1 MSEERARDRSDEDL
15 VRCLAVLLTVFICFN
30 CSSTRA
36 GGGEAPAAQVGAPW
50 EKTAPLD
57 EMMLQFIEGHDVPG
71 ASLAVSEAGGV
82 VYSRGF
88 GLAELSS
95 RERVQPDSLFRI
107 ASISKPITAVAV
119 MQLVERGA
127 LSLDENPFRVIG
139 LGDLLG
145 DTGCDERLEE
155 VTVRHLLAHRGGWDR
170 SVSYDPMFQTIRI
183 QDELGLVGTPGTRDI
198 IRFMLSEPLDFDP
211 GERYAYSNFG
221 YCVLGRVIEAVTGL
235 PYDEA
240 VKERALA
247 PLGIESMRIGRSLPE
262 DRVEG
267 EVVYYDQRRRAREP
281 VKARGR
287 RVPIGYAHDQEVMD
301 SHGAWIASAADL
313 ARFAGAFS
321 DPSTCPLL
329 TEASVRTMWAPQQ
342 EDPGAV
348 WYGLGW
354 QVRDVGGGRRNAW
367 HTGLLTGGTST
378 IMVRRHDGLS
388 WAVLFNTDR
397 SGTSGDRLAG
407 LIDPLVHRAVNQA
420 KELLN
425 GR

>member
-1 MSEERARDRSDEDL
+1 MKARSDEL
-15 VRCLAVLLTVFICFN
+15 LMRTLAILFVGLACST
-30 CSSTRA
+30 CSSTRGGA
-36 GGGEAPAAQVGAPW
+36 GERSSDRGVAPW
-50 EKTAPLD
+50 TETAPLD
-57 EMMLQFIEGHDVPG
+57 EMMIEFIERHDVPG
-71 ASLAVSEAGGV
+71 AALAVSKGGEV

-88 GLAELSS
+88 GFAELSS
-95 RERVQPDSLFRI
+95 RERVQPESLFRI

-127 LSLDENPFRVIG
+127 LSLDENPFKVIG
-139 LGDLLG
+139 FGHLL
-145 DTGCDERLEE
+145 DSAGCDERLER
-155 VTVRHLLAHRGGWDR
+155 VTVRHLLAHQGGWDR
-170 SVSYDPMFQTIRI
+170 SVSYDPMFQTRRI
-183 QDELGLVGTPGTRDI
+183 QEEFGLTGAPGTRDI

-221 YCVLGRVIEAVTGL
+221 YCVLGRVIEAVTGA

-240 VKERALA
+240 VRARVLT
-247 PLGIESMRIGRSLPE
+247 PLGIEDMQIGRSLPE
-262 DRVEG
+262 DRVDG
-267 EVVYYDQRRRAREP
+267 EVVYHDQEKRARVP

-321 DPSTCPLL
+321 DPSSCPLL
-329 TEASVRTMWAPQQ
+329 TEESVGAMWAPQKEQ
-342 EDPGAV
+342 PGAV

-354 QVRDVGGGRRNAW
+354 QVRDVGGGRKNAW

-397 SGTSGDRLAG
+397 SGTSGETLSG
-407 LIDPLVHRAVNQA
+407 LIDPLVHRAVNEV
-420 KELLN
+420 KELSM
-425 GR
+425 GW

>member
-1 MSEERARDRSDEDL
+1 MSGRRKP
-15 VRCLAVLLTVFICFN
+15 LAVLALAFTCFA
-30 CSSTRA
+30 CSSISGDSGETSAVRV
-36 GGGEAPAAQVGAPW
+36 GGPW
-50 EKTAPLD
+50 TYIAPLD
-57 EMMLQFIEGHDVPG
+57 EMMLEFIERHEVPG
-71 ASLAVSEAGGV
+71 AALAVSEAGEV

-88 GLAELSS
+88 GFAELSS
-95 RERVQPDSLFRI
+95 GERVQHESLFRI

-127 LSLDENPFRVIG
+127 LSLEENPFKVIG
-139 LGDLLG
+139 FGNLLG
-145 DTGCDERLEE
+145 EPGCDERLGQ
-155 VTVRHLLAHRGGWDR
+155 VTVRQLLAHRGGWDR
-170 SVSYDPMFQTIRI
+170 SVSYDPMFQTLRI
-183 QDELGLVGTPGTRDI
+183 QDELGLSGTPGTRDI

-221 YCVLGRVIEAVTGL
+221 YCVLGRVIEAVTGA
-235 PYDEA
+235 PYDEL
-240 VKERALA
+240 VRERVFK

-267 EVVYYDQRRRAREP
+267 EVVYHDQERRAREP
-281 VKARGR
+281 VTARGR

-301 SHGAWIASAADL
+301 SHGAWIGSAGDL

-321 DPSTCPLL
+321 DPASCPLI
-329 TEASVRTMWAPQQ
+329 TEESVRMMWAPA
-342 EDPGAV
+342 EERPGAV

-354 QVRDVGGGRRNAW
+354 QVRDVGGARRNAW

-397 SGTSGDRLAG
+397 SGTSGETLSG
-407 LIDPLVHRAVNQA
+407 LIDPLVHRAVNEA
-420 KELLN
+420 KE
-425 GR
+425 GSIEP

>member
-1 MSEERARDRSDEDL
+1 MSGGRAKARSDEVRMKRL
-15 VRCLAVLLTVFICFN
+15 VLSLAALPCFT
-30 CSSTRA
+30 CSSPDVA
-36 GGGEAPAAQVGAPW
+36 GGEATAGRVGGLW
-50 EKTAPLD
+50 VETAPLD
-57 EMMLQFIEGHDVPG
+57 EMMLEFIAAHDVPG
-71 ASLAVSEAGGV
+71 ASLAISDAGEV

-88 GLAELSS
+88 GFASLSS
-95 RERVQPDSLFRI
+95 MERVRPESLFRI

-127 LSLDENPFRVIG
+127 LSLDENPFEVIG
-139 LGDLLG
+139 FGGLLG
-145 DTGCDERLEE
+145 GAGCDERLKQ
-155 VTVRHLLAHRGGWDR
+155 VSVRQLLAHRGGWDR
-170 SVSYDPMFQTIRI
+170 DVSYDPMFQTLRI
-183 QDELGLVGTPGTRDI
+183 QEELGLSGIPTTRDI

-221 YCVLGRVIEAVTGL
+221 YCVLGRVIEAVTGK

-240 VKERALA
+240 VRERVLA
-247 PLGIESMRIGRSLPE
+247 PLGVEGMRIGRSLPE

-267 EVVYYDQRRRAREP
+267 EVAYHDQEKRAREP

-301 SHGAWIASAADL
+301 SHGAWIASAEDL

-321 DPSTCPLL
+321 DPSSSPLL
-329 TEASVRTMWAPQQ
+329 TEESVRAMWAPQQ
-342 EDPGAV
+342 ERPKAV

-354 QVRDVGGGRRNAW
+354 QVRDVGEGRRNAW
-367 HTGLLTGGTST
+367 HSGLLTGGTST

>member
-1 MSEERARDRSDEDL
+1 
-15 VRCLAVLLTVFICFN
+15 
-30 CSSTRA
+30 
-36 GGGEAPAAQVGAPW
+36 
-50 EKTAPLD
+50 
-57 EMMLQFIEGHDVPG
+57 MMIEFIERHDVPG
-71 ASLAVSEAGGV
+71 AALAVSKGGEV

-88 GLAELSS
+88 GFAELSS
-95 RERVQPDSLFRI
+95 RERVQPESLFRI

-127 LSLDENPFRVIG
+127 LSLDENPFKVIG
-139 LGDLLG
+139 FGHLL
-145 DTGCDERLEE
+145 DSAGCDERLER
-155 VTVRHLLAHRGGWDR
+155 VTVRHLLAHQGGWDR
-170 SVSYDPMFQTIRI
+170 SVSYDPMFQTRRI
-183 QDELGLVGTPGTRDI
+183 QEEFGLTGAPGTRDI

-221 YCVLGRVIEAVTGL
+221 YCVLGRVIEAVTGA

-240 VKERALA
+240 VRARVLT
-247 PLGIESMRIGRSLPE
+247 PLGIEDMQIGRSLPE
-262 DRVEG
+262 DRVDG
-267 EVVYYDQRRRAREP
+267 EVVYHDQEKRARVP

-313 ARFAGAFS
+313 ARFSGAFS
-321 DPSTCPLL
+321 DPSSCPLL
-329 TEASVRTMWAPQQ
+329 TEESVGAMWAPQK
-342 EDPGAV
+342 DHPGVV

-354 QVRDVGGGRRNAW
+354 RVRDVGGGRKNAW

-397 SGTSGDRLAG
+397 SGTSGETLSG
-407 LIDPLVHRAVNQA
+407 LIDPLVHRAVNEV
-420 KELLN
+420 KELSM
-425 GR
+425 GW